1 MADPGNMEWTQVT
14 LDPFCPTE
22 MTSNFLEINHG
33 GVGGGVCVGVFLS
46 GGGEAFLGSR
56 ELNGEFFFTNP

>member
-22 MTSNFLEINHG
+22 MTSNFLEINH
-33 GVGGGVCVGVFLS
+33 VGLCVCVCVCVFFF